1 MDPGF
6 LTIRN
11 AHIINLVVR
20 FKTQNVFDALKGMY
34 KVSSEEAEK
43 STQ

>member
-6 LTIRN
+6 LTVRN
-11 AHIINLVVR
+11 VHLINLAVR
-20 FKTQNVFDALKGMY
+20 FKIQNVSDALKAMY

>member
-6 LTIRN
+6 LTVRN
-11 AHIINLVVR
+11 VHLINLVVR
-20 FKTQNVFDALKGMY
+20 FKIQNVSDTLKAMY